1 MSNCRISAHQRTLV
15 IKDNGYFFINIVN
28 RGIDIGFTSF
38 ELCHVDSIGLFCA
51 GGKIS
56 NLTSGFDNLGFLF
69 RFTGSFVCDRISIF
83 IENIIFYLTICT
95 TYGNGGISGY
105 PSSIVFVR
113 LSMLLALGV
122 IAFKPGFGRSDRI

>member
-1 MSNCRISAHQRTLV
+1 MCFYSISSCRC
-15 IKDNGYFFINIVN
+15 GYFHL
-28 RGIDIGFTSF
+28 SY
-38 ELCHVDSIGLFCA
+38 VDSIGIFCA
-51 GGKIS
+51 GSKIS